1 MTTTTLE
8 LDLVAEATALQLIHE
23 HLGGHPLAPIT
34 WREFDDREDLED
46 QRASDL
52 AMEDLLDGRW

>member
-8 LDLVAEATALQLIHE
+8 PDLVAEATARQLIHE
-23 HLGGHPLAPIT
+23 HLGGQPLAPIT